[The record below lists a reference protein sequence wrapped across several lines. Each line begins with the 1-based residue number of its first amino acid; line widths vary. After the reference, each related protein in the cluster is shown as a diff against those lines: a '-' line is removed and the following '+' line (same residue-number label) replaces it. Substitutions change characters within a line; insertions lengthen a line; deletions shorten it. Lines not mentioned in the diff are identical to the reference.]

1 MALVYLLVGLWLAG
15 CTNVAQMQKKYAAG
29 DLQQLD
35 NLIEIV
41 SRPDY
46 PYATRKNAAH
56 ALGAIGNPKAVP
68 VLIGVLDEYD
78 RRTTLK
84 EESIRAL
91 GAIGDPR
98 AVDPIGRLLDR
109 SLDLSDADLRLAAL
123 PVLGHLGSTSAAA
136 ILLRA
141 MRYYDMIK
149 LSREYNTQRGVFSGE
164 EQEMME
170 RADSLAT
177 GGRRRRG
184 PPAGL
189 SDNPVPTVSMFGT
202 DMDMG
207 TLELPDPTP
216 EETALTRAALVQVG
230 PPAMPA
236 ILECLA
242 TQQLSPSLR
251 RDLEGLLAQLR
262 PAAPDTVQ
270 TAPSPPPK

>member
-1 MALVYLLVGLWLAG
+1 MALIYLLVGLWLAG

-35 NLIEIV
+35 NLIEIA

-46 PYATRKNAAH
+46 PYATRKNAAR
-56 ALGAIGNPKAVP
+56 ALGQIGDPKAVP

-84 EESIRAL
+84 EEAIRSL

-109 SLDLSDADLRLAAL
+109 SLDLSDAELRLAAL
-123 PVLGHLGSTSAAA
+123 PVLGRLGGTSAAA

-164 EQEMME
+164 EQERME

-177 GGRRRRG
+177 GWRRRG

-202 DMDMG
+202 DMNMG

-216 EETALTRAALVQVG
+216 EERALTRAALVQVG
-230 PPAMPA
+230 PPAAPA

-242 TQQLSPSLR
+242 TQQLSPGLR
-251 RDLEGLLAQLR
+251 HELEALLVQLQPAVPDAAQAI
-262 PAAPDTVQ
+262 PA
-270 TAPSPPPK
+270 SPK